1 MRPDSGF
8 CHKRG
13 TIRPFVAHTAADT
26 GHTEGRHG
34 CSHAQKK
41 RAFGKGTIVTSSNQS
56 ASMERG
62 ALKILGVLF
71 IVLGVVYLIS
81 GGVMIAAAR
90 TVDPARTV
98 TVADGLDLNV
108 LVWGLALAVWWLICG
123 LFYVVFGALGI
134 RGAKNPAKIGVFMV
148 LAWILAIAGM
158 ISVVL
163 GQLLGSSVNWLGW
176 IVFAVTVAAAIYA
189 TKIRKDARN
198 A

>member
-1 MRPDSGF
+1 MGGF
-8 CHKRG
+8 CRKKG
-13 TIRPFVAHTAADT
+13 TFGLFAVNTAADAV
-26 GHTEGRHG
+26 HTEGGHG
-34 CSHAQKK
+34 WIHAQRK

-56 ASMERG
+56 VSAERG
-62 ALKILGVLF
+62 ALKVFGVLF

-81 GGVMIAAAR
+81 GGVMIAGAR
-90 TVDPARTV
+90 VADTTQTVA
-98 TVADGLDLNV
+98 VADGLDLNV
-108 LVWGLALAVWWLICG
+108 MVWSLALAIWWLISG
-123 LFYVVFGALGI
+123 LFYIVFGALGI

-148 LAWILAIAGM
+148 LAWILAIVGM

-163 GQLLGSSVNWLGW
+163 SQLLGASVNWLGW

>member
-1 MRPDSGF
+1 M
-8 CHKRG
+8 
-13 TIRPFVAHTAADT
+13 
-26 GHTEGRHG
+26 
-34 CSHAQKK
+34 SHAQKK

-62 ALKILGVLF
+62 ALKIFGVLF

-81 GGVMIAAAR
+81 GGVMIAGAR
-90 TVDPARTV
+90 VVDPAQIV

>member
-1 MRPDSGF
+1 M
-8 CHKRG
+8 
-13 TIRPFVAHTAADT
+13 
-26 GHTEGRHG
+26 
-34 CSHAQKK
+34 
-41 RAFGKGTIVTSSNQS
+41 TSSNQS
-56 ASMERG
+56 ASTGRG
-62 ALKILGVLF
+62 ALKIFGVLF
-71 IVLGVVYLIS
+71 IVLGVAYLIS

-108 LVWGLALAVWWLICG
+108 LVWGLALAVWWLICD

-158 ISVVL
+158 ISVVF

-176 IVFAVTVAAAIYA
+176 IVFAVTVAAAIYV